1 MLIDALPLSEFVNN
15 WITLDSWEI
24 SCWVSGVSEAV
35 TGVSEVVTGVPL
47 AVAVV
52 LVVSVT
58 RCELSAVASSLRVD
72 RELALLRVCRDVAA
86 TWRVDG
92 RLAGGDWVVFPLF
105 RFGGMTSTN
114 NTDTKLRKQAI

>member
-24 SCWVSGVSEAV
+24 SCWEVVTGVSEAV

-47 AVAVV
+47 AVTMV

-58 RCELSAVASSLRVD
+58 RCELSAVAPSLQVD

-105 RFGGMTSTN
+105 CFSGMTSTN
-114 NTDTKLRKQAI
+114 SKVCC

>member
-24 SCWVSGVSEAV
+24 SCWEVVTDVSEAV
-35 TGVSEVVTGVPL
+35 TGVSEVVTGVSL

-58 RCELSAVASSLRVD
+58 RCELLAVASS
-72 RELALLRVCRDVAA
+72 LALLRVCRDVAA

-105 RFGGMTSTN
+105 RFGGMTNTN
-114 NTDTKLRKQAI
+114 STDTKLCKQAI